1 MYQVSY
7 EECFI
12 EYYGYQVPN
21 KTNNG
26 VGICLKGKM
35 HSFETVLGEKS
46 AVWSKISGFVQ
57 TCEP

>member
-46 AVWSKISGFVQ
+46 VVWSKIAGFV
-57 TCEP
+57 